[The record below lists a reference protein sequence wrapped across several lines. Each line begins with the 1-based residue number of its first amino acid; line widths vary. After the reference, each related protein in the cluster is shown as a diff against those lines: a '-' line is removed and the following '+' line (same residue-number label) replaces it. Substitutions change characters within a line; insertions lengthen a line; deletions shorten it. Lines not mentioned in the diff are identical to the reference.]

1 MFDRTRSTQD
11 RIAAGTEAPVAGPRR
26 RITSAHVLAGAAL
39 FVALGG
45 TSYAAGSLAA
55 NSVGSSQIK
64 ASAVKSSEVAANA
77 ITSAKVKDG
86 SLLKGDFKAGELP
99 AGPAGPQGPKGD
111 TGAKGDKGDAGA
123 PGAPGAPGANGANGV
138 SGREIVESPLTDVA
152 ANTTEFLTVSCPAGK
167 VAIGGGV
174 DVGSSTGVTI
184 NRSGFSGAENNTWAA
199 RVTNTTGVLKTFTVQ
214 VSCIAAS

>member
-11 RIAAGTEAPVAGPRR
+11 RTAAETEAPVAGPRR

-77 ITSAKVKDG
+77 ITSVKVKDG

-99 AGPAGPQGPKGD
+99 TGPAGPQGPKGD
-111 TGAKGDKGDAGA
+111 AGAKGDKGDAGV
-123 PGAPGAPGANGANGV
+123 PGAPGAPGANGV

-199 RVTNTTGVLKTFTVQ
+199 RVTNTTGGLKTFTVQ